1 MFKIRVDSAIH
12 RYGLIVEGEC
22 YILGCVIFFI
32 LWKNLPTSTLA
43 HKCSFLRQT
52 SLIWFVLLVKCEKG
66 ISVVIIFLCIPYTIH
81 QQITFLGPGITY
93 PNPLLT
99 QFAGG
104 YGRGVVST
112 YPQETIY
119 TAIRGG
125 GEEAL
130 INGTRKSSQFKG
142 NSWLDCLINVS
153 C

>member
-1 MFKIRVDSAIH
+1 MFFPPTNFPNLIRTPPVYSVY
-12 RYGLIVEGEC
+12 RR
-22 YILGCVIFFI
+22 
-32 LWKNLPTSTLA
+32 KSM
-43 HKCSFLRQT
+43 
-52 SLIWFVLLVKCEKG
+52 VKCEKG
-66 ISVVIIFLCIPYTIH
+66 ISVVIIFLCIYTIH

-125 GEEAL
+125 G
-130 INGTRKSSQFKG
+130 GGG
-142 NSWLDCLINVS
+142 NYKWD
-153 C
+153 